1 MEWLLGA
8 FSLLSV
14 MMIITIELLDVLS
27 FGSSGTMGVATTK
40 ERVSVGL
47 ASQLHCLQMADFET
61 QFLNWYLPTK
71 KKLYGLSVQVDE
83 TAKRQKMCKPTVL
96 KKKMQNRPQINI

>member
-14 MMIITIELLDVLS
+14 VMIITIELLDVLS

-40 ERVSVGL
+40 EWVSVGL
-47 ASQLHCLQMADFET
+47 DVT
-61 QFLNWYLPTK
+61 ITLPAN
-71 KKLYGLSVQVDE
+71 G
-83 TAKRQKMCKPTVL
+83 
-96 KKKMQNRPQINI
+96 